1 MNWKIEL
8 SDVEKLEER
17 MREYAGNVEDAI
29 NDVLHDEAGPLM
41 QDSIRNLMPVSGVT
55 WAGKKG
61 PAKTSKSLLQKNTNL
76 AVLVGTTSNYQ
87 YLYFPNDGTNTKRH
101 AGQQFFFEEGG
112 EAVKDDI
119 IERCI
124 NKLTNNFEKGV

>member
-1 MNWKIEL
+1 MNWKIDI
-8 SDVEKLEER
+8 SGVEQLEER
-17 MREYAGNVEDAI
+17 MREYEGNVETAI
-29 NDVLHDEAGPLM
+29 NDVLHNEAGPLM
-41 QDSIRNLMPVSGVT
+41 EDSIRRLIPVSGAK

-61 PAKTSKSLLQKNTNL
+61 PAKTSKSLLQKNSNL

-87 YLYFPNDGTNTKRH
+87 YLYFPNDGTNTRRH
-101 AGQQFFFEEGG
+101 VGQQFFFEEGG

-124 NKLTNNFEKGV
+124 SKLTNNFEKGE